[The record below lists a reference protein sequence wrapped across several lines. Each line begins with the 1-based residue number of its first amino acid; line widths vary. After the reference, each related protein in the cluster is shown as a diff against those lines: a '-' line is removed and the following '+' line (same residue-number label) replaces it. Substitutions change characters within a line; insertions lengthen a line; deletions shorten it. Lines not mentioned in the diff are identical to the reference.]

1 MKWDEVMSDKNCRG
15 RVLDEAKHVITE
27 ERQDMYGHPENCFN
41 LIAGLWNWWLYGRGL
56 LDPSRSED
64 LQETDVAMMMTLLK
78 VAREAKG
85 FKRDNIVDACG
96 YLGIYADLV
105 RGVELEKAFDPSP
118 SNPTPEKPMTRQEF
132 RDMLLKRWNSK
143 TGVAD
148 SEEK

>member
-56 LDPSRSED
+56 LDSSRSEE

-105 RGVELEKAFDPSP
+105 RGVELEKVFAMHPA
-118 SNPTPEKPMTRQEF
+118 TPEKPMPRQEF
-132 RDMLLKRWNSK
+132 RDMLLKRWESK
-143 TGVAD
+143 QSDVAD
-148 SEEK
+148 SQEK